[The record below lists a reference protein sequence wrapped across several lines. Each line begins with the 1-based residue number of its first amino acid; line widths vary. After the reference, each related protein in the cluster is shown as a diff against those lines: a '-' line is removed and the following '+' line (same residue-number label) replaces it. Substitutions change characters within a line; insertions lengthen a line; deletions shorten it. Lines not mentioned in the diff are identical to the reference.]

1 MSSLIAAASSAQPS
15 TAVSPMAIEYVTRDL
30 FKGKSLRTAAKTFC
44 SKFNGQSNM
53 FLGRVNHSIE
63 EVMQAVLEDKAKLAI
78 AGAARMKP
86 GNAEIA
92 IQGTAR
98 QFNLTPADLGREV
111 AAIVAR
117 SASMELIETREPLAL
132 AVGLLNAA
140 HPAARQSQP
149 NDSEQDALAEPAALE
164 LPR

>member
-1 MSSLIAAASSAQPS
+1 MSTLVQAAASAQPS
-15 TAVSPMAIEYVTRDL
+15 TAVSVMVIEYVTRDL

-44 SKFNGQSNM
+44 SKFNGQHNM
-53 FLGRVNHSIE
+53 FLGHVNHSVE

-92 IQGTAR
+92 IQGTAK
-98 QFNLTPADLGREV
+98 QFNLNPADLGREV

-117 SASMELIETREPLAL
+117 SASMELVESRDPLAL

-140 HPAARQSQP
+140 HPEARQAQP
-149 NDSEQDALAEPAALE
+149 DEAEQDASPA
-164 LPR
+164 PRA